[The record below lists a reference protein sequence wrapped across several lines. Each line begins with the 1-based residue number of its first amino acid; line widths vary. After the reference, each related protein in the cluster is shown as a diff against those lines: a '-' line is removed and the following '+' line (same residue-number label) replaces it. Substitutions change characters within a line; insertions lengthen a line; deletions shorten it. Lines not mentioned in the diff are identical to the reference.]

1 MFDEFRFSTGL
12 WSEKNIYRIDTYMY
26 LTVVMILIYFAH
38 GPFPRINYSLDVV
51 ISLLSSV
58 DGSERKPRMI
68 NVDNEEEKGNQKVED
83 AFDVKPT
90 PPSDKKKTLQMKKDE
105 KLLISSPSLER
116 LKLKVSI
123 TISNFTCI
131 DNCFINI

>member
-1 MFDEFRFSTGL
+1 
-12 WSEKNIYRIDTYMY
+12 
-26 LTVVMILIYFAH
+26 
-38 GPFPRINYSLDVV
+38 
-51 ISLLSSV
+51 
-58 DGSERKPRMI
+58 MI
-68 NVDNEEEKGNQKVED
+68 NVDNEEEKGNQKEED

>member
-1 MFDEFRFSTGL
+1 
-12 WSEKNIYRIDTYMY
+12 
-26 LTVVMILIYFAH
+26 
-38 GPFPRINYSLDVV
+38 
-51 ISLLSSV
+51 
-58 DGSERKPRMI
+58 MI

-83 AFDVKPT
+83 AFNVKPT

>member
-1 MFDEFRFSTGL
+1 
-12 WSEKNIYRIDTYMY
+12 
-26 LTVVMILIYFAH
+26 
-38 GPFPRINYSLDVV
+38 
-51 ISLLSSV
+51 
-58 DGSERKPRMI
+58 MI
-68 NVDNEEEKGNQKVED
+68 NVDNEEEKGK
-83 AFDVKPT
+83 KPT
-90 PPSDKKKTLQMKKDE
+90 PLSDKKKTLQMKKDE